1 MIEKLV
7 SDLPEVYQPIH
18 GHPELSGQVSRSC
31 FDRLEHVIRI
41 HDALQRLLGRPLKVL
56 DLGCAQGYFSFN
68 LAERGAIV
76 YGVNFLD
83 KNVAVCNALAQENP
97 ALQVGFET
105 GRVEEAIARLE
116 PVQYDLVLGLSV
128 FHHIVYEKGVD
139 VVRAMLE
146 HAAAQSGALVV
157 ELALREEPLYWAPAQ
172 PEDPRALL
180 ESIAFV
186 HEIARHGTHLAD
198 ISRPLFVASSR
209 YWILEDQASRF
220 DSWSLDPHGLA
231 QGTHQASR
239 RYFFSADRILKLYRF
254 DHPRG
259 EHNKTEF
266 TKEVRFLQKPPP
278 AFSAPALIAFGERET
293 DAWFAM
299 QRLSGRLLLD
309 LLREGAKVDSRAVLL
324 AVLKQLVAL
333 EAAGLYHDDVRTW
346 NVLVAEDGT
355 THLIDYGSISSE
367 ARDCAWPGN
376 PFLSF
381 FIFVREVATGVVD
394 DPDPLRT
401 VTISP
406 YGLPQPYRSWAT
418 SLWFRSLNEWSF
430 RLMYQTLLETPTE
443 MVEEPVL
450 ENNSAWMKAIEE
462 AIQAQKLFVNH
473 IRQRVDTESLEVRAA
488 TAEAESRTAV
498 AEARAATAEAES
510 RTAVAEARAA
520 TAEAESRTAV
530 AEARAATAEAE
541 SRTAVAEV
549 RAATAEAALETAS
562 KELHDVHQANHHHWL
577 LAEARHQ
584 QLQALLGSTSWA
596 VTAPLRSAS
605 SALRGLTPKA
615 LRLRARIFLQH
626 AALYVGRRPRL
637 KNAAL
642 KLLNHFPRLKSRLF
656 QVVTGIRAQPAQ
668 AQNMPTDLAHISPR
682 ARQIYADLETAIE
695 RRQKENN

>member
-18 GHPELSGQVSRSC
+18 GHPELSGRVSRSC
-31 FDRLEHVIRI
+31 FDRLEHITRI

-76 YGVNFLD
+76 HGVDFLD
-83 KNVAVCNALAQENP
+83 KNVAVCNSLAQENP

-105 GRVEEAIARLE
+105 GRVEETIARLE
-116 PVQYDLVLGLSV
+116 PGQYDLVLGLSV
-128 FHHIVYEKGVD
+128 FHHIVYEKGAD

-186 HEIARHGTHLAD
+186 HEIARHGTHLAA

-239 RYFFSADRILKLYRF
+239 RYFFSVDRILKFYRF

-278 AFSAPALIAFGERET
+278 AFSAPALIAFSERET
-293 DAWFAM
+293 DAWLAM
-299 QRLSGRLLLD
+299 QRLPGRLLLD
-309 LLREGAKVDSRAVLL
+309 LLREGAKVDSRTVLL
-324 AVLKQLVAL
+324 AVLKQLAGL

-355 THLIDYGSISSE
+355 THLIDYGSISSK

-394 DPDPLRT
+394 NSDPLRT

-418 SLWFRSLNEWSF
+418 FLWRRPLTEWSF

-443 MVEEPVL
+443 MVEEPAL
-450 ENNSAWMKAIEE
+450 EPNSAWMNAIEE
-462 AIQAQKLFVNH
+462 AIQAQKLFANH
-473 IRQRVDTESLEVRAA
+473 IRQRVDAQSLEVRATKAEARAA
-488 TAEAESRTAV
+488 TAEAESRAAV

-510 RTAVAEARAA
+510 RAAVAEARAA
-520 TAEAESRTAV
+520 TAEAESRAAV

-541 SRTAVAEV
+541 SRAAVAEA
-549 RAATAEAALETAS
+549 RAAT
-562 KELHDVHQANHHHWL
+562 V
-577 LAEARHQ
+577 
-584 QLQALLGSTSWA
+584 
-596 VTAPLRSAS
+596 
-605 SALRGLTPKA
+605 
-615 LRLRARIFLQH
+615 
-626 AALYVGRRPRL
+626 
-637 KNAAL
+637 
-642 KLLNHFPRLKSRLF
+642 
-656 QVVTGIRAQPAQ
+656 
-668 AQNMPTDLAHISPR
+668 
-682 ARQIYADLETAIE
+682 
-695 RRQKENN
+695 